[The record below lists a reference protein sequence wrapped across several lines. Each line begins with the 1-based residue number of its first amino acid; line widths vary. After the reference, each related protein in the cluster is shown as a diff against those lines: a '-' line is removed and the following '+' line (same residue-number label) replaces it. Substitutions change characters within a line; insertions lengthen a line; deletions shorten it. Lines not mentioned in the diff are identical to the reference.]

1 MYQTNKLSVY
11 KNSMITR
18 RSFIVKSSFAF
29 AGISLVKNA
38 VSQTFRR
45 STDKNFP
52 IVISTWNHG
61 LPANEAAWKV
71 LSSGGHS
78 LDAVEA
84 GVRVPEGDP
93 EVITVGYGGIPDAC
107 GKVTLDACIM
117 DEKGRAGS
125 VTYLE
130 HIKHPISV
138 ARLVMEKTPHVM
150 LSGKGALEFALN
162 SGFKKENLLTPKMKE
177 AWKKWKKEKREFSSK
192 INIENQLLENH
203 DTIGMLA
210 IDIAG
215 RISGAC
221 TTSGMGYKMH
231 GRVGDSPII
240 GAGLFVDGEVGGA
253 VATGTGE
260 LVMKTLGSFLVVE
273 MMRGGMSPSEA
284 CEQAVKRIAKKIP
297 DYQKHQVGF
306 IALNSL
312 GEYGS
317 FCIQP
322 GFNFAVKTESIT
334 VLEDS
339 EAWMKNL

>member
-1 MYQTNKLSVY
+1 
-11 KNSMITR
+11 MISR
-18 RSFIVKSSFAF
+18 RSFLAKSSLLLAGAGVATKAF
-29 AGISLVKNA
+29 PNSVFQSANKYPV
-38 VSQTFRR
+38 
-45 STDKNFP
+45 
-52 IVISTWNHG
+52 VISTWNHG
-61 LPANEAAWKV
+61 MPANEAAWEV
-71 LSSGGHS
+71 LSKGGHS

-93 EVITVGYGGIPDAC
+93 NVITVGKGGIPDAS

-125 VTYLE
+125 VTYLQ
-130 HIKHPISV
+130 HIVHPVSV

-150 LSGKGALEFALN
+150 LSGKGALKFALDN
-162 SGFKKENLLTPKMKE
+162 GFEKEKLLTKARKKEWKQWKKENK
-177 AWKKWKKEKREFSSK
+177 EFSNK
-192 INIENQLLENH
+192 INIENVTEDNH

-210 IDIAG
+210 LDKDG

-221 TTSGMGYKMH
+221 TTSGMGYKMP

-253 VATGTGE
+253 TATGSGE

-273 MMRGGMSPSEA
+273 LMRGGMSPDRA
-284 CEQAVKRIAKKIP
+284 CEEAVRRIAKKIP
-297 DYQKHQVGF
+297 DYQSHQIGY
-306 IALNSL
+306 IALNTK

-322 GFNFAVKTESIT
+322 GFNYALKTSEKTELI
-334 VLEDS
+334 EA
-339 EAWMKNL
+339 EAWLKTL

>member
-1 MYQTNKLSVY
+1 MVS
-11 KNSMITR
+11 R
-18 RSFIVKSSFAF
+18 RTFLAKSTLAVAGVGLTKIGYSSSFF
-29 AGISLVKNA
+29 QNEGK
-38 VSQTFRR
+38 
-45 STDKNFP
+45 FP

-61 LPANEAAWKV
+61 LPANEAAWEI
-71 LSSGGHS
+71 LSTGGYS

-93 EVITVGYGGIPDAC
+93 KVITVGYGGIPDAE

-125 VTYLE
+125 VTYLQ

-150 LSGKGALEFALN
+150 LSGKGALKFALDN
-162 SGFKKENLLTPKMKE
+162 GFKKEKLLTPEMKKR
-177 AWKKWKKEKREFSSK
+177 WKKWKKEKRKFSQK

-210 IDIAG
+210 IDKDG

-221 TTSGMGYKMH
+221 TTSGMGFKMP

-253 VATGTGE
+253 VATGSGE
-260 LVMKTLGSFLVVE
+260 LVMKTLGTFLVVE
-273 MMRGGMSPSEA
+273 FMRNGMAPSEA
-284 CEQAVKRIAKKIP
+284 CEEAVKRIAKKIP
-297 DYQKHQVGF
+297 DFENHQIGY
-306 IALNSL
+306 IALNIK

-317 FCIQP
+317 FCIQR
-322 GFNFAVKTESIT
+322 GFNLAVKTDDKTE
-334 VLEDS
+334 LENA
-339 EAWMKNL
+339 EAWFKTL

>member
-1 MYQTNKLSVY
+1 MVSRRLFIAKSSLVVAGLSVSKY
-11 KNSMITR
+11 
-18 RSFIVKSSFAF
+18 SSAF
-29 AGISLVKNA
+29 QPEG
-38 VSQTFRR
+38 T
-45 STDKNFP
+45 FP

-61 LPANEAAWKV
+61 LPANEKAWEILKN
-71 LSSGGHS
+71 GGYS
-78 LDAVEA
+78 LDAVEQ

-93 EVITVGYGGIPDAC
+93 KVITVGYGGIPDAN

-125 VTYLE
+125 VAYLQ

-150 LSGKGALEFALN
+150 LTGKGALDFALN
-162 SGFKKENLLTPKMKE
+162 NGFEKEKLLTPERKAE
-177 AWKKWKKEKREFSSK
+177 WKKWKKEKREFSNK
-192 INIENQLLENH
+192 INIENQLEENH

-210 IDIAG
+210 IDRQG

-221 TTSGMGYKMH
+221 TTSGMGYKLP
-231 GRVGDSPII
+231 GRVGDSPIV

-253 VATGTGE
+253 TATGTGE

-273 MMRGGMSPSEA
+273 LNGKSPSEA
-284 CEQAVKRIAKKIP
+284 CEEAVKRIARKIP
-297 DYQKHQVGF
+297 DYESHQVGF
-306 IALNSL
+306 IALNVK

-322 GFNFAVKTESIT
+322 GFNFALKTKDRTELVDAESW
-334 VLEDS
+334 L
-339 EAWMKNL
+339 KKL